1 MHTSF
6 VMLNFLCM
14 KCLNIYGKNSNFQ
27 YFRALSMIYNELEK
41 RTEEDLSIHIS
52 YLEIYQEIGY
62 DLLNPGLRTQS
73 YVTPFPK
80 VALINKLTLLLSEW

>member
-1 MHTSF
+1 
-6 VMLNFLCM
+6 
-14 KCLNIYGKNSNFQ
+14 
-27 YFRALSMIYNELEK
+27 MIYNELEN
-41 RTEEDLSIHIS
+41 RTEEDISVHVS

-80 VALINKLTLLLSEW
+80 VRCVKKP